1 MTLLYRLAP
10 PLARGLFRVLCG
22 IRVTGLEHI
31 PREGPFVLVPNH
43 QSILDPVV
51 VQAFCPRLVH
61 SMTKSTQFAGGF
73 SRWLMT
79 RLHAFPVR
87 RYRIDPQ
94 SVRMALRRL
103 ENGEGVCVYPEGERS
118 WDGTV
123 QPFRRGT
130 IRMLL
135 RAGVPVIPVGIDGAW
150 DVWPRWRK
158 LPRLGVPIKLRFGR
172 PLDLGTFRDRDA
184 REHALPKA
192 NRMLREA
199 LLELSGEAARGTPG
213 SKPAADAA
221 TSAGSAR

>member
-1 MTLLYRLAP
+1 MTLWYRLAR
-10 PLARGLFRVLCG
+10 PLARGLIRILCG

-79 RLHAFPVR
+79 RLHGFPVR

-94 SVRMALRRL
+94 SVRMVLRRL
-103 ENGEGVCVYPEGERS
+103 ENREGVCVYPEGERS

-130 IRMLL
+130 IRVLL

-158 LPRLGVPIKLRFGR
+158 LPRVGVPMRLRFGR
-172 PLDLGTFRDRDA
+172 PLDLGTFRDREA
-184 REHALPKA
+184 RERALPEA
-192 NRMLREA
+192 NRILREA
-199 LLELSGEAARGTPG
+199 LLELSGEATRGIPHP
-213 SKPAADAA
+213 KPAADAA
-221 TSAGSAR
+221 PSAGSAR